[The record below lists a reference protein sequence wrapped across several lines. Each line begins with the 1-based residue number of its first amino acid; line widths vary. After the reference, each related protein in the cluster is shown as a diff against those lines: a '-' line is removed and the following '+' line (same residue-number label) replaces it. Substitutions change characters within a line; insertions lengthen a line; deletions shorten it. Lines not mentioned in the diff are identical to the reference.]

1 MTKVLLIGAGLSTQK
16 LVPYLKRLV
25 SSHSIQL
32 RIVDRD
38 LVVAKARMGVPMEG
52 CSFGQ
57 LDITDEEALRN
68 EVNGTT
74 VTISMVPAHMHLAI
88 ASACL
93 EFKSHLVTASYLTS
107 QMEQL
112 HQNAMKHQLVFL
124 NECGLDPGIDHMS
137 AMSLIDSIRGNG
149 GTIKLFESFTGGLL
163 SPASEGDN
171 PWRYKFTWN
180 PRNVVLAGQGGAVKF
195 LQEGKYKYIP
205 PHMVFRRTEFMNVQG
220 YGRFEGLANR
230 DSLKYRIAY
239 GLEEIETLYRGTLR
253 RPGYARAWDCFV
265 RLGMVDDSYV
275 IKGLKNL
282 TFRDFT
288 NLFLAY
294 NPSDSVEL
302 KLKHYLNIPQDSEI
316 FEKLKWAG
324 IFSGEQFDFNEGTPA
339 QCLEFILR
347 KVWTMNPTDRD
358 LIVMYHKIG
367 WKENGGAHRMIESS
381 MGVEGENAKSTA
393 MAGTVGLPLG
403 IATRLIL
410 EGGMPLGVQR
420 PLHSCWYGP
429 ILKELEDTFGIGFK
443 EKVIEYDG
451 Y

>member
-16 LVPYLKRLV
+16 LVPYLKSLV
-25 SSHSIQL
+25 NSHNIQL

-38 LVVAKARMGVPMEG
+38 LDIAQVRLGDLIEG
-52 CSFGQ
+52 CSYGQ
-57 LDITDEEALRN
+57 LDITDQEALHN
-68 EVNGTT
+68 EIEGTA
-74 VTISMVPAHMHLAI
+74 VTISMVPAHMHLEI
-88 ASACL
+88 AKACL
-93 EFKSHLVTASYLTS
+93 KFKSHLVTASYLTP

-112 HQNAMKHQLVFL
+112 HQESSKHQLVFL

-137 AMSLIDSIRGNG
+137 AMALIDSIRENG

-163 SPASEGDN
+163 SPASEDDN

-195 LQEGKYKYIP
+195 LQEGKFKYIP
-205 PHMVFRRTEFMNVQG
+205 PHMVFRRTEFMNVEG

-230 DSLKYRIAY
+230 DSLKYREAY

-275 IKGLKNL
+275 IKGLRNM

-302 KLKHYLNIPQDSEI
+302 KLKYYLNIPQDSEI
-316 FEKLKWAG
+316 FLKLKWAG
-324 IFSGEQFDFNEGTPA
+324 IFSDQQFDFDEGTPA

-347 KVWTMNPTDRD
+347 KVWTMDPADKD

-367 WKENGGAHRMIESS
+367 WKEQGGELRMIESS

-410 EGGMPLGVQR
+410 EGGMPSGVQR
-420 PLHSCWYGP
+420 PLNARWYGP
-429 ILKELEDTFGIGFK
+429 ILEELERDFGVGFK
-443 EKVIEYDG
+443 EKEIEYKG